1 MAKGSF
7 AASALILFYLLW
19 VIIAPNQ
26 EDKTSRGGAVLVAK
40 EDLSSQIRDPGFL
53 VLGGSAA
60 TYGLS
65 AAMLSG
71 HFSIQGANLALPPN
85 GGHNFRA
92 YTQWLE
98 ESMSRTD
105 RESIGLIVIEPIQL
119 VESQPEYF
127 DIAGLDTLG
136 RKVPSFYM
144 PKSSPLQALQEI
156 FGLEESKF
164 SGEIVTEMGDLAIP
178 EYELCSN
185 PKSREFETISEDEF
199 KKIVTLWTNFTN
211 KVFPSARIVFVVA
224 PQFYENLG
232 PKLEASRAER
242 YNTWFD
248 EVVVNSPK
256 ELPRPQLFSP
266 GPLPSVTLVCNYG
279 HHPNQAGREWVTQ
292 QLVDF
297 LDSTA
302 AS

>member
-1 MAKGSF
+1 
-7 AASALILFYLLW
+7 
-19 VIIAPNQ
+19 
-26 EDKTSRGGAVLVAK
+26 
-40 EDLSSQIRDPGFL
+40 
-53 VLGGSAA
+53 
-60 TYGLS
+60 
-65 AAMLSG
+65 
-71 HFSIQGANLALPPN
+71 
-85 GGHNFRA
+85 
-92 YTQWLE
+92 
-98 ESMSRTD
+98 MSRTD

-156 FGLEESKF
+156 FGLQESKF

-178 EYELCSN
+178 EDELCSN

-211 KVFPSARIVFVVA
+211 KEFPSARIVFVVA

-266 GPLPSVTLVCNYG
+266 GPLPSVTLVCNSG
-279 HHPNQAGREWVTQ
+279 HHPNQAGREWVTK